1 MIAYVCPHCGT
12 EFYTTEL
19 YRKHVDNCVGKR

>member
-1 MIAYVCPHCGT
+1 MIAYVCPHCGM

-19 YRKHVDNCVGKR
+19 FEKNVENCVGKK